1 MANGNQVNFSED
13 DRPKGSRR
21 AVGAIPGAILGLIIG
36 GILSAATNS
45 IFWVA
50 LFSVAGVLLG
60 TTVARFIIPK
70 T

>member
-1 MANGNQVNFSED
+1 MSESNQVKFSED

-21 AVGAIPGAILGLIIG
+21 AAGAVPGAILGLIIG

-45 IFWVA
+45 IVWVA
-50 LFSVAGVLLG
+50 LFSVVGVLLG
-60 TTVARFIIPK
+60 TTMARFVVPK